1 MTESPDPAESVSSP
15 QPNNVLEP
23 TNSEVLV
30 EAHKMTDDL
39 DKKTNLRQGKIT
51 VAVIIMCIVDILLVF
66 GVIVAVSKV
75 ENTDAQLQQVQQ
87 VTSTQVL
94 CPLYVRLK
102 ANEGTTLKS
111 QYPNPADYNSIVQQI
126 QHGIDV
132 LGCSHS

>member
-1 MTESPDPAESVSSP
+1 MMEPPGLDPAEP
-15 QPNNVLEP
+15 VLSEP
-23 TNSEVLV
+23 TNSEVLT
-30 EAHKMTDDL
+30 EAHKMNADL
-39 DKKTNLRQGKIT
+39 GKKTDLRQSKVT
-51 VAVIIMCIVDILLVF
+51 VALTIMCIVDILLVF

-75 ENTDAQLQQVQQ
+75 ENTNSQLQQVQQ
-87 VTSTQVL
+87 ITSTQVL

-102 ANEGTTLKS
+102 ANEGTTLKA